1 MCNSVNISDD
11 LRMPC
16 SQAEVMAI
24 ELTEPSEDLEV
35 TQIEWL
41 DKDEASATGYLVQAK
56 AILKLTTKNVPD
68 GTDINIAVRE
78 VGSEEDLQTFSVK
91 VNKDIAKTDA
101 FDISADWKDKN
112 LTVVVTDDI
121 TKPDS
126 CPEVTIEAQFRDP
139 LENMQIR
146 YNRASNLFGKVRNSS
161 TKNHQGFDY
170 YAADGT
176 DIYAVSNG
184 KVDRIV
190 DPSSGDY
197 GKQLVLKIDNSS
209 YYAFYAH
216 LSEINVAVGD
226 TVNKGDVLGQSGI
239 TGNAS
244 SLTGNDQHLHF
255 ECRTSSNLSTGLTGR
270 ESPNNIVATKFYSQD
285 ETKTVQSDVGVKKVD
300 AEGNE
305 TLMAIIS

>member
-11 LRMPC
+11 LKQPC
-16 SQAEVMAI
+16 SQTEVVAI
-24 ELTEPSEDLEV
+24 ELTETSEPLEV

-41 DKDEASATGYLVQAK
+41 NKAEASATGYLVKAK
-56 AILKLTTKNVPD
+56 AIIKLATENVPN
-68 GTDINIAVRE
+68 GTNIQIAVRE
-78 VGSEEDLQTFSVK
+78 VGGEEDLQTFSVK
-91 VNKDIAKTDA
+91 VTNCMGKTDP
-101 FDISADWKDKN
+101 FDILADWKDKD

-121 TKPDS
+121 VKPDS
-126 CPEVTIEAQFRDP
+126 CPEVHIEAQFGDP

-146 YNRASNLFGKVRNSS
+146 YNKASHLFGKVRNSS

-190 DPSSGDY
+190 DPAEGDY
-197 GKQLVLKIDNSS
+197 GKQLVVKIDNST

-216 LSEINVAVGD
+216 LSEIDVAVGD

-244 SLTGNDQHLHF
+244 SYTGNDQHLHF
-255 ECRTSSNLSTGLTGR
+255 ECRTASKPGTGMTGR
-270 ESPNNIVATKFYSQD
+270 ENPNNIVATKFYSQD
-285 ETKTVQSDVGVKKVD
+285 ESKTNQAAVGVKKVD
-300 AEGNE
+300 ADNNE
-305 TLMAIIS
+305 TLMAVF